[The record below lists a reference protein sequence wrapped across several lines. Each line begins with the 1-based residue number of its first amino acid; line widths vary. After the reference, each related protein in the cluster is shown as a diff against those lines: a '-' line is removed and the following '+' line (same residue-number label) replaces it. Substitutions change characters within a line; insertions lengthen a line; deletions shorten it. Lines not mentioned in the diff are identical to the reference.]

1 MEICRSWENRKSETC
16 TNSPRGKDSN
26 PESWN
31 ILTKDGNGLE
41 QRGQTGIPRAT
52 TPARVVV
59 LQLLPYLPISFYCC
73 HVIQCYTMPRN
84 TRLFPA
90 VPFPSYRPIMPY
102 LCPVPHSTV
111 ACHNCLFPNPSHH
124 LGPPCHTYVCF
135 AKPFSPKMNT
145 EWDWEVTLIAATC
158 TCCPCVVPTKLFS
171 DLKQPKWNHMHLLLW
186 FQQS

>member
-1 MEICRSWENRKSETC
+1 M
-16 TNSPRGKDSN
+16 
-26 PESWN
+26 
-31 ILTKDGNGLE
+31 TKDGNGLE

-59 LQLLPYLPISFYCC
+59 LQLLPYLPISSYCL

-111 ACHNCLFPNPSHH
+111 ACHNCLFPYPSHH
-124 LGPPCHTYVCF
+124 LGPPCNTYVCF

-145 EWDWEVTLIAATC
+145 EWDWEVTLIAVTC
-158 TCCPCVVPTKLFS
+158 TCCPSGSNQVIFRFETTKMEPHASSSVVPTILVSVKL
-171 DLKQPKWNHMHLLLW
+171 
-186 FQQS
+186 

>member
-41 QRGQTGIPRAT
+41 QRGQAGIPRAT

-59 LQLLPYLPISFYCC
+59 LQLLPYLPISSYCR
-73 HVIQCYTMPRN
+73 HVIQCHVILVFFLLY
-84 TRLFPA
+84 
-90 VPFPSYRPIMPY
+90 PSHPTGPIMPY

-111 ACHNCLFPNPSHH
+111 ACHNCLFPYPSHH

-135 AKPFSPKMNT
+135 AKPFPPKMNT
-145 EWDWEVTLIAATC
+145 E
-158 TCCPCVVPTKLFS
+158 
-171 DLKQPKWNHMHLLLW
+171 
-186 FQQS
+186 